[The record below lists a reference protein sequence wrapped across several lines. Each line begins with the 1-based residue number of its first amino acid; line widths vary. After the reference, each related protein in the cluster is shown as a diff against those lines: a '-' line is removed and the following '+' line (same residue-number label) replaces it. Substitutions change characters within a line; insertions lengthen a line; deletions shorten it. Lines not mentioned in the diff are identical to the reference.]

1 MASDERLPRFGPLL
15 SACATAVACLLAHAA
30 LGWDEPA
37 SDPAP
42 ALVAQIDEALAALD
56 DDDFAR
62 RTEAGDRLR
71 GWADDRELSSFLAR
85 RFAQALQSGSVSIEV
100 RSHIEALAKHLP
112 ESAGPADV
120 SQANPAEIGQL
131 LSQLDADQSATRATA
146 RERLKSMLARTELIA
161 PLWLELKNR
170 ASDPGLTAATRR
182 ELEPLLDAARQAWL
196 NAAPAAVKLPDIS
209 DDTLERWIEQLFK
222 LDETDASERFRR
234 HLVERELLDAIAR
247 DDTRERL
254 LAILERRI
262 LAAGDA
268 ADRTTLQQIADFA
281 KPALAAEVWGH
292 ELGNWEHRQHVTVQ
306 YLIVGLPQFNEMARQ
321 ATHFDRIDEQTAH
334 CVSGNSL
341 KPGDYP
347 VRVAIPHPEPPQEVM
362 FYLTNLPTARRRLAY
377 EYHVRRDEGTR
388 LREITD
394 RTLEYFLDHDQV
406 LNETEVLLLAQLD
419 PESVSRFVGSYFQRV
434 PDRKLVT
441 SISELGTE
449 ATVHRAICHMISRV
463 GTRTA
468 VPALEQLA
476 RSGKLEPTVESPYH
490 IAWIAAL
497 ALAQRDPWP
506 GVDEWLA
513 KLVDSNTALVMH
525 ADIRPEL
532 GASAAAL
539 LVDRH
544 GASTRPFGL
553 VTAGEAA
560 TERLR
565 FIGYRFENERHR
577 EEVKRWW
584 AKQKAANEG
593 AAAQAP

>member
-1 MASDERLPRFGPLL
+1 MASDERLPRLGPLI
-15 SACATAVACLLAHAA
+15 AAAAVACLVADASPVWA
-30 LGWDEPA
+30 EPN
-37 SDPAP
+37 SEPPP
-42 ALVAQIDEALAALD
+42 ALVAQIDQALAALD

-62 RTEAGDRLR
+62 RTDAADRLR
-71 GWADDRELSSFLAR
+71 AWADDRELSGFLAQ
-85 RFAQALQSGSVSIEV
+85 RFARALQSASVSIEV
-100 RSHIEALAKHLP
+100 RSHIEPLAKHLP
-112 ESAGPADV
+112 ESAGAADV
-120 SQANPAEIGQL
+120 PQANPAEIGQL
-131 LSQLDADQSATRATA
+131 LAQLDADQSAIRATA

-182 ELEPLLDAARQAWL
+182 ELEPLLDSARQAWL
-196 NAAPAAVKLPDIS
+196 NADPVVVKLPDIS
-209 DDTLERWIEQLFK
+209 DDTLERWIEQLVK
-222 LDETDASERFRR
+222 LDETDASDRFRR

-254 LAILERRI
+254 LAILERRS
-262 LAAGDA
+262 AAADDA
-268 ADRTTLQQIADFA
+268 AVRSTLQQIADFA

-306 YLIVGLPQFNEMARQ
+306 YLIVGLPQFNELARQ
-321 ATHFDRIDEQTAH
+321 ATHFDRIDEETAH

-362 FYLTNLPTARRRLAY
+362 FHLTNLPTARRRLAY
-377 EYHVRRDEGTR
+377 EYHIRRDEGTR
-388 LREITD
+388 LREITE
-394 RTLEYFLDHDQV
+394 RTLKHFLDHDQM

-419 PESVSRFVGSYFQRV
+419 PEIVSRFVGSYFQRV
-434 PDRKLVT
+434 PDRKIVT
-441 SISELGTE
+441 TISELGNE
-449 ATVHRAICHMISRV
+449 ATVHRAICHMISRI

-476 RSGKLEPTVESPYH
+476 RSGKLEPTIESPYH

-584 AKQKAANEG
+584 GKQKTAAEG
-593 AAAQAP
+593 GAPQGP